1 MSKFIFDIKQ
11 IFKDGNWFK
20 DNYGR
25 YLLFRG
31 VNFASRSKL
40 PPYLPI
46 VSLNIHD
53 INNVDLQA
61 EINLVEKN
69 LDHLKDLGLNIIRLL
84 IIWKAIE
91 PFPNPNLDE
100 LLPEGKKYLDMIKV
114 IIDKLHERRLF
125 VILDFHQDIAHET
138 YGGDGFPDWAL
149 AIDEFHWKPIFPRTE
164 IQKKTW
170 YLSYY
175 INHFVKHTL
184 RSFWNNNL
192 RNTEFG
198 LENYPVRTHLEKTI
212 GQTIKYF
219 NQIYSN
225 SNDGPIIIGIEP
237 FNEPNQVGLGR
248 KDFES
253 RILKEFY
260 INVINEIR
268 KFDNKIFIFI
278 EPRADWNIYKLPP
291 FPSSIIDRTESL
303 SEEIIDL
310 NIDRNFIFNQNE
322 IFTFLPKDNYFL
334 DYFKEHG
341 VFSFHYYDPQTFFN
355 SLSNR
360 SDDMNKKKY
369 EWPQLFQKMKSEAT
383 ARNLIPFITEFG
395 GSNDWK
401 NLETNLEPT
410 EIYKKE
416 QIRAYMDLQF
426 KQIENFLLNSTYWNF
441 DLYNTNDEKDN
452 WNLEDFSLLGPN
464 RSPRNFDILARPY
477 PICSSAKPIFLSFD
491 LKSKYATLILEGQV
505 QDKPTI
511 IYIPIKEHY
520 PSFRIWT
527 TSPDIQWIKSEQLLY
542 WYPDKNK
549 QFNQIIILPNQKLDT
564 NLLPFQV
571 RELIKDT
578 NYNFI
583 FS

>member
-1 MSKFIFDIKQ
+1 LSKFIFDIKQ

-46 VSLNIHD
+46 VSLNVSD
-53 INNVDLQA
+53 INDVDLQK
-61 EINLVEKN
+61 EINTVQKS
-69 LDHLKDLGLNIIRLL
+69 LDQLKSLGFNVIRLL
-84 IIWKAIE
+84 IMWKAIE
-91 PFPNPNLDE
+91 PFPNSHLDE
-100 LLPEGKKYLDMIKV
+100 LLPEGKNYLDMIKV

-125 VILDFHQDIAHET
+125 VILDFHQDIAHEI

-219 NQIYSN
+219 NQLYSD
-225 SNDGPIIIGIEP
+225 SNGPIIIGIEP
-237 FNEPNQVGLGR
+237 FNEPNQVGLER

-253 RILKEFY
+253 RFLRQFY
-260 INVINEIR
+260 INVIDEIR
-268 KFDNKIFIFI
+268 KFDKEIFIFI
-278 EPRADWNIYKLPP
+278 EPRADWNIYTLP
-291 FPSSIIDRTESL
+291 FNSSKIDRTEPL
-303 SEEIIDL
+303 LEKIEL
-310 NIDRNFIFNQNE
+310 NIDRNFIFNQSE
-322 IFTFLPKDNYFL
+322 IFTFLPTDNEFL
-334 DYFKEHG
+334 DYFKERG
-341 VFSFHYYDPQTFFN
+341 VFSFHYYDPQTLFN
-355 SLSNR
+355 SLTNH

-369 EWPQLFQKMKSEAT
+369 EWPQLFQKMKNEGT

-401 NLETNLEPT
+401 NLETNLEPN

-426 KQIENFLLNSTYWNF
+426 KQIEDFLLNSTYWNF
-441 DLYNTNDEKDN
+441 DLYNTKDEKDN
-452 WNLEDFSLLGPN
+452 WNLENFSLLGPN
-464 RSPRNFDILARPY
+464 RSPRNFDIVARPY
-477 PICSSAKPIFLSFD
+477 PICSSAKPVFLSFD
-491 LKSKYATLILEGQV
+491 LKSKYTALILEGHV

-511 IYIPIKEHY
+511 IYIPIKYHY
-520 PSFRIWT
+520 SSFRIWT
-527 TSPDIQWIKSEQLLY
+527 TSRNLQWIKLEQLLY

-549 QFNQIIILPNQKLDT
+549 HFNQIIIGPNEQLNT
-564 NLLPFQV
+564 TLLPFQV

-578 NYNFI
+578 NYTFI
-583 FS
+583 FR

>member
-1 MSKFIFDIKQ
+1 LSKFIFDIKK
-11 IFKDGNWFK
+11 IFKDENWFK

-53 INNVDLQA
+53 IHNVDLQE

-69 LDHLKDLGLNIIRLL
+69 LDQLKDLGFNVIRLL

-100 LLPEGKKYLDMIKV
+100 LLPEGKNYLDMVKM
-114 IIDKLHERRLF
+114 IIDKLHERGLF
-125 VILDFHQDIAHET
+125 VILDFHQDIAHEI

-149 AIDEFHWKPIFPRTE
+149 AIDELHWKPILPRTE

-184 RSFWNNNL
+184 RSFWNNDL

-219 NQIYSN
+219 SQLYSD
-225 SNDGPIIIGIEP
+225 SGPIIIGIEP
-237 FNEPNQVGLGR
+237 FNEPNQVGLEIN
-248 KDFES
+248 DFES
-253 RILKEFY
+253 KILKEFY

-268 KFDNKIFIFI
+268 KFDDSIFIFI
-278 EPRADWNIYKLPP
+278 EPRADWNIYTLP
-291 FPSSIIDRTESL
+291 FPSLIIDRAESL
-303 SEEIIDL
+303 SREIEL
-310 NIDRNFIFNQNE
+310 NIDKNFIFNQND
-322 IFTFLPKDNYFL
+322 ISTFLPKDNDFL
-334 DYFKEHG
+334 DYFKDRG
-341 VFSFHYYDPQTFFN
+341 VFSFHYYDPQTLFN
-355 SLSNR
+355 SLRNR
-360 SDDMNKKKY
+360 PDDMNKKKH
-369 EWPQLFQKMKSEAT
+369 EWPQLFKKMKNEAT
-383 ARNLIPFITEFG
+383 VRNLIPFITEFG
-395 GSNDWK
+395 GSYDWK

-410 EIYKKE
+410 EVYKNE

-426 KQIENFLLNSTYWNF
+426 KQIEDFLLNSTYWNF
-441 DLYNTNDEKDN
+441 DLYNTNDNKDN
-452 WNLEDFSLLGPN
+452 WNLENFSLLGPG

-477 PICSSAKPIFLSFD
+477 PICSSAKPTFLSFD
-491 LKSKYATLILEGQV
+491 LKSKYAALILEGKV
-505 QDKPTI
+505 QDEPTI
-511 IYIPIKEHY
+511 IYVPIKVHY
-520 PSFRIWT
+520 PSFSIWA
-527 TSPDIQWIKSEQLLY
+527 TSPDVEWIKSEQLLY
-542 WYPDKNK
+542 WHPNNNK
-549 QFNQIIILPNQKLDT
+549 EFNQIIIVPKQKLDT
-564 NLLPFQV
+564 SLLPFQV
-571 RELIKDT
+571 RELMKDT
-578 NYNFI
+578 NYSFNF
-583 FS
+583 S

>member
-1 MSKFIFDIKQ
+1 LSKFIFDIKQ

-46 VSLNIHD
+46 VSLNVSD
-53 INNVDLQA
+53 INDVDLQK
-61 EINLVEKN
+61 EINTVEKS
-69 LDHLKDLGLNIIRLL
+69 LDQLKSLGFNVIRLL
-84 IIWKAIE
+84 IMWKAIE
-91 PFPNPNLDE
+91 PFPNSHLDE
-100 LLPEGKKYLDMIKV
+100 LLPEGKNYLDMIKV

-125 VILDFHQDIAHET
+125 VILDFHQDIAHEI

-192 RNTEFG
+192 RNIEFG

-219 NQIYSN
+219 NQLYSD
-225 SNDGPIIIGIEP
+225 SHGPIIIGIEP
-237 FNEPNQVGLGR
+237 FNEPNQVGLER

-253 RILKEFY
+253 RFLRQFY
-260 INVINEIR
+260 INVIDEIR
-268 KFDNKIFIFI
+268 KFDKEIFIFI
-278 EPRADWNIYKLPP
+278 EPRADWNIYTLP
-291 FPSSIIDRTESL
+291 FNSSKIDRTEPL
-303 SEEIIDL
+303 LEKIEL
-310 NIDRNFIFNQNE
+310 NIDRNFIFNQSE
-322 IFTFLPKDNYFL
+322 IFTFLPTDNEFL
-334 DYFKEHG
+334 DYFKERG
-341 VFSFHYYDPQTFFN
+341 VFSFHYYDPQTLFN
-355 SLSNR
+355 SLTNH

-369 EWPQLFQKMKSEAT
+369 AWPQLFQKMKNEGT

-401 NLETNLEPT
+401 NLETNLEPN

-426 KQIENFLLNSTYWNF
+426 KQIEDFLLNSTYWNF
-441 DLYNTNDEKDN
+441 DLYNTKDEKDN
-452 WNLEDFSLLGPN
+452 WNLENFSLLGPN
-464 RSPRNFDILARPY
+464 RSPRNFDIVARPY

-491 LKSKYATLILEGQV
+491 LKSKYTALILEGHV

-511 IYIPIKEHY
+511 IYVPIKYHY
-520 PSFRIWT
+520 SSFRIWT
-527 TSPDIQWIKSEQLLY
+527 TSQNLQWIKVEQLLY

-549 QFNQIIILPNQKLDT
+549 HFNQIIIGPNEQLNT
-564 NLLPFQV
+564 TLLPLQV

-578 NYNFI
+578 NYTFI
-583 FS
+583 FR

>member
-1 MSKFIFDIKQ
+1 MSKFIFDIKK
-11 IFKDGNWFK
+11 IFKDENWFK

-53 INNVDLQA
+53 IHNVDLQE
-61 EINLVEKN
+61 EIKIVETN
-69 LDHLKDLGLNIIRLL
+69 LDQLKDLGFNVIRLL

-100 LLPEGKKYLDMIKV
+100 LLPEGKKYLDMIKF

-125 VILDFHQDIAHET
+125 VILDFHQDIAHEI

-149 AIDEFHWKPIFPRTE
+149 AIDELHWKPILPRTE
-164 IQKKTW
+164 IQKRTW

-175 INHFVKHTL
+175 IDHFVKHTL

-192 RNTEFG
+192 RNTDFG

-219 NQIYSN
+219 NQLYNN
-225 SNDGPIIIGIEP
+225 SSGPIIIGIEP

-253 RILKEFY
+253 RFLREFY

-268 KFDNKIFIFI
+268 KFDTGIFIFI
-278 EPRADWNIYKLPP
+278 EPRADWNIYTLP
-291 FPSSIIDRTESL
+291 FPSPIIDRAESL
-303 SEEIIDL
+303 SKEIEL
-310 NIDRNFIFNQNE
+310 NIDKNFIFNQND
-322 IFTFLPKDNYFL
+322 IFTFLPKDNDFL
-334 DYFKEHG
+334 DYFKDRG
-341 VFSFHYYDPQTFFN
+341 VFSFHYYDPQTLFN
-355 SLSNR
+355 SLTNR
-360 SDDMNKKKY
+360 PDDMNRKKH
-369 EWPQLFQKMKSEAT
+369 EWPQLFKKMKNEAT
-383 ARNLIPFITEFG
+383 VRNLIPFITEFG
-395 GSNDWK
+395 GSYDWK

-410 EIYKKE
+410 EVYKNE

-426 KQIENFLLNSTYWNF
+426 KQIEGFLLNSTYWNF
-441 DLYNTNDEKDN
+441 DLYNTSDNKDN
-452 WNLEDFSLLGPN
+452 WNLENFSLFGPN

-477 PICSSAKPIFLSFD
+477 PICSSAKPTFLSFD
-491 LKSKYATLILEGQV
+491 LKSKYAALILEGEV
-505 QDKPTI
+505 QEKPTI
-511 IYIPIKEHY
+511 IYVPYKVHY
-520 PSFRIWT
+520 PSFSIWA
-527 TSPDIQWIKSEQLLY
+527 TSPDVEWIKSEQLLF
-542 WYPDKNK
+542 WHPDNNK
-549 QFNQIIILPNQKLDT
+549 EFNQIIIVPNQKLDT
-564 NLLPFQV
+564 SLLHFQV
-571 RELIKDT
+571 RELMKDT
-578 NYNFI
+578 NYSFNF
-583 FS
+583 S